1 MELNFNDIWLSF
13 LERMQKVFQPVS
25 FHMWFDETKINEI
38 TDEKITL
45 IVPMSLH
52 KRMFMSTYYDLISDA
67 FAEIT
72 GYQREVD
79 CLLEDEIV
87 NIDDKVNDFINNY
100 NENSNVINQYVEDFE
115 SNLNKNLH
123 FDNFVV
129 GDTNK
134 FAKTAALAVAQNPGV
149 QYNPLF
155 IYGKSGLGKTH
166 LMHAIGNYIEENNSN
181 LKVLY
186 TTSDEFRK
194 DYTGISTTDNSI
206 DYANEFK
213 NKYRNIDVLIIDD
226 IQYLVGA
233 EKTQEEF
240 FHTFNDL
247 HSRNKQIIISSDR
260 SPEDLKLLEERL
272 TSRFAWGLPVDIYP
286 PDFEL
291 RCRIIKDKIK
301 HLNNIEDKMTNEA
314 IEFIA
319 NNCDTDVRS
328 LEGAINRLVAYTAM
342 CVPNKI
348 DLDFINEALK
358 DYISKNPYIQNDI
371 ASIQKAVADY
381 YKITVEVL
389 KGKKRSANIAYPR
402 MVAMY
407 MCRFMT
413 DQSFPRIGLEF
424 GGRDHT
430 TVMHACNKIEEDLK
444 NNSQLK
450 EIINEIKS
458 KM

>member
-1 MELNFNDIWLSF
+1 MNVNDIWLTF
-13 LERMQKVFQPVS
+13 LERMRKVFNPVS
-25 FHMWFDETKINEI
+25 FSTWFDNTKLHEI
-38 TDEKITL
+38 SDKKITL
-45 IVPMSLH
+45 IVPMAVH
-52 KRMFMSTYYDLISDA
+52 KRMFLSNYYDLINDA

-72 GYQREVD
+72 GIQRELD
-79 CLLEDEIV
+79 CLLEDEITEKTEELVSIIYDKEEVV
-87 NIDDKVNDFINNY
+87 NKKV
-100 NENSNVINQYVEDFE
+100 EHFE
-115 SNLNKNLH
+115 SNLNKNLL

-134 FAKTAALAVAQNPGV
+134 FAKTAALAVAQSPGN

-166 LMHAIGNYIEENNSN
+166 LMHAIGNYIEENNKD

-194 DYTGISTTDNSI
+194 DYTGISTTDNSV

-247 HSRNKQIIISSDR
+247 HSKNKQIIISSDR
-260 SPEDLKLLEERL
+260 SPEDLKQLEERL
-272 TSRFAWGLPVDIYP
+272 TTRFAWGLPVDIYP

-301 HLNNIEDKMTNEA
+301 HLNTIADKMTTEA

-358 DYISKNPYIQNDI
+358 DYISKNPYVQNDI
-371 ASIQKAVADY
+371 NSIQKAVADY

-444 NNSQLK
+444 SNGQLK

>member
-1 MELNFNDIWLSF
+1 MNVNDIWLTF
-13 LERMQKVFQPVS
+13 LERMRKVFNPVS
-25 FHMWFDETKINEI
+25 FSTWFDNTKLHEI
-38 TDEKITL
+38 SDKKITL
-45 IVPMSLH
+45 IVPMAVH
-52 KRMFMSTYYDLISDA
+52 KRMFLSNYYDLINDA

-72 GYQREVD
+72 GIQRELD
-79 CLLEDEIV
+79 CLLEDEITDKTEELVSIIYDNEEVV
-87 NIDDKVNDFINNY
+87 NKKVEHFD
-100 NENSNVINQYVEDFE
+100 
-115 SNLNKNLH
+115 SNLNKNLL

-134 FAKTAALAVAQNPGV
+134 FAKTAALAVAQSPGN

-166 LMHAIGNYIEENNSN
+166 LMHAIGNYIEENNKD

-194 DYTGISTTDNSI
+194 DYTGISTTDNSV

-260 SPEDLKLLEERL
+260 SPEDLKQLEERL
-272 TSRFAWGLPVDIYP
+272 TTRFAWGLPVDIYP

-301 HLNNIEDKMTNEA
+301 HLNTIADKMTTEA

-358 DYISKNPYIQNDI
+358 DYISKNPYVQNDI
-371 ASIQKAVADY
+371 NSIQKAVADY

-444 NNSQLK
+444 NNGQLK

>member
-1 MELNFNDIWLSF
+1 MNFEEIWSKF
-13 LERMQKVFQPVS
+13 LEKMEKMFQPVS
-25 FHMWFDETKINEI
+25 FHMWFDSTKLHEI
-38 TDEKITL
+38 TDNKITL
-45 IVPMSLH
+45 IVPMGLH
-52 KRMFMSTYYDLISDA
+52 KRMFLSNHYDLISDA

-72 GYQREVD
+72 GVQREID

-87 NIDDKVNDFINNY
+87 P
-100 NENSNVINQYVEDFE
+100 EAQQLSNTLFDTNVPVDNRVEEKHE
-115 SNLNKNLH
+115 SNLDKNLL

-134 FAKTAALAVAQNPGV
+134 FARTAALAVAQNPGV

-166 LMHAIGNYIEENNSN
+166 LMHAIGNYIEENNKD

-194 DYTGISTTDNSI
+194 DYTGISTTDNSV

-247 HSRNKQIIISSDR
+247 HSKNKQIIISSDR
-260 SPEDLKLLEERL
+260 SPEDLKQLEERL
-272 TSRFAWGLPVDIYP
+272 TTRFAWGLPVDIYP

-291 RCRIIKDKIK
+291 RCRIIRDKIK
-301 HLNNIEDKMTNEA
+301 YLNTINDKMTDEA
-314 IEFIA
+314 VEFIA

-328 LEGAINRLVAYTAM
+328 LEGAINRLVVYTAM
-342 CVPNKI
+342 VST
-348 DLDFINEALK
+348 DVINLEFVSEALK
-358 DYISKNPYIQNDI
+358 DYISKNPYVQNDI

-407 MCRFMT
+407 MCRYMT

-424 GGRDHT
+424 GGKDHT

>member
-1 MELNFNDIWLSF
+1 MNFEEIWSKF
-13 LERMQKVFQPVS
+13 LEKMEKMFQPVS
-25 FHMWFDETKINEI
+25 FHMWFDSTKLHEI
-38 TDEKITL
+38 TDNKITL
-45 IVPMSLH
+45 IVPMGLH
-52 KRMFMSTYYDLISDA
+52 KRMFLSNHYDLISDA

-72 GYQREVD
+72 GVQREID

-87 NIDDKVNDFINNY
+87 PEAQQLSNTLFDTNVPVNNR
-100 NENSNVINQYVEDFE
+100 VEEKHE
-115 SNLNKNLH
+115 SNLDKNLL

-134 FAKTAALAVAQNPGV
+134 FARTAALAVAQNPGV

-166 LMHAIGNYIEENNSN
+166 LMHAIGNYIEENNKD

-194 DYTGISTTDNSI
+194 DYTGISTTDNSV

-247 HSRNKQIIISSDR
+247 HSKNKQIIISSDR
-260 SPEDLKLLEERL
+260 SPEDLKQLEERL
-272 TSRFAWGLPVDIYP
+272 TTRFAWGLPVDIYP
-286 PDFEL
+286 PDPEL
-291 RCRIIKDKIK
+291 RCRIIRDKIK
-301 HLNNIEDKMTNEA
+301 YLNTINDKMTDEA
-314 IEFIA
+314 VEFIA

-328 LEGAINRLVAYTAM
+328 LEGAINRLVVYTAM
-342 CVPNKI
+342 VSTDVIN
-348 DLDFINEALK
+348 LEFVNEALK
-358 DYISKNPYIQNDI
+358 DYISKNPYVQNDI

-407 MCRFMT
+407 MCRYMT

-424 GGRDHT
+424 GGKDHT

>member
-1 MELNFNDIWLSF
+1 M
-13 LERMQKVFQPVS
+13 R
-25 FHMWFDETKINEI
+25 
-38 TDEKITL
+38 
-45 IVPMSLH
+45 
-52 KRMFMSTYYDLISDA
+52 
-67 FAEIT
+67 
-72 GYQREVD
+72 
-79 CLLEDEIV
+79 
-87 NIDDKVNDFINNY
+87 
-100 NENSNVINQYVEDFE
+100 
-115 SNLNKNLH
+115 

-134 FAKTAALAVAQNPGV
+134 FARTAAFAVAQNPGL

-166 LMHAIGNYIEENNSN
+166 LMHAIGNYIVENNPN

-186 TTSDEFRK
+186 TTSDDFRK
-194 DYTGISTTDNSI
+194 DYTGIANLPANSL

-213 NKYRNIDVLIIDD
+213 EKYRNIDVLIIDD

-240 FHTFNDL
+240 FHTFNEL
-247 HSRNKQIIISSDR
+247 HGKNKQIIISSDR

-272 TSRFAWGLPVDIYP
+272 RSRFAWGLPVDIYP
-286 PDFEL
+286 PDFDL
-291 RCRIIKDKIK
+291 RCRIIKDKIR
-301 HLNNIEDKMTNEA
+301 HLTLADKMTDEA

-342 CVPNKI
+342 CVPEKI
-348 DLDFINEALK
+348 DLEFTNEALK
-358 DYISKNPYIQNDI
+358 DFITKNIYILNDI
-371 ASIQKAVADY
+371 ANIQKAVADY
-381 YKITVEVL
+381 YKLTVEML

-407 MCRFMT
+407 LCRMLT

-424 GGRDHT
+424 GGRDHS
-430 TVMHACNKIEEDLK
+430 TVIHACDKIEEELK
-444 NNSQLK
+444 TDQELK
-450 EIINEIKS
+450 DAVNEIKA
-458 KM
+458 KL